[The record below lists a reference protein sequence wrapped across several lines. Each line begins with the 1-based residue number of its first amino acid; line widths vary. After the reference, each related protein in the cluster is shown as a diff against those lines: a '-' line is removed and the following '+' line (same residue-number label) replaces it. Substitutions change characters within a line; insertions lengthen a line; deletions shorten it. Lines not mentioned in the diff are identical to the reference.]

1 MMRWVAPMPVR
12 QQLQLVRRQR
22 RLHAVRLHPHERHFR
37 VFQRLA
43 RERQAQQQ
51 SRQREARQR
60 EALRQVGLQ
69 RHRLRHLSL
78 RRLHLDRSATIRKN
92 RFCHPVFSEQER
104 SYPPGLSGFS
114 EHQVRRK
121 PAIAPTLE
129 VQSPR

>member
-1 MMRWVAPMPVR
+1 MMRRAAPMPAR

-22 RLHAVRLHPHERHFR
+22 RLPAVRLHHRERHSR

-43 RERQAQQQ
+43 LQREAQQQ
-51 SRQREARQR
+51 ARQR
-60 EALRQVGLQ
+60 PVHRQVGLQ

-78 RRLHLDRSATIRKN
+78 RRLQLDRSATIRRN